1 MKKNHIIVIV
11 LFFTVILASIPMLSS
26 CTQIQARNLRIEV
39 SDVINAFI
47 NDDQEEVYEHVKNI
61 ISEEN
66 FPEKYQ
72 TIKSLLDGIDYY
84 TLTIVNFEI
93 TVDDGIKTN
102 AGVFGLYTNVGNFII
117 NASTRSD
124 MEGLASFAIAEDT
137 DNILPPREEK

>member
-1 MKKNHIIVIV
+1 MKKKHSIVIILLLV
-11 LFFTVILASIPMLSS
+11 IFVSVPLFSS
-26 CTQIQARNLRIEV
+26 CTQIQARKLRVEV
-39 SDVINAFI
+39 SDVINGFI
-47 NDDQEEVYEHVKNI
+47 YDDQEEVYEHVKNI

-124 MEGLASFAIAEDT
+124 VEGLASFAIAADT
-137 DNILPPREEK
+137 DNILPPLEE